1 MTDSDRMKNEKTTKI
16 YWRESK
22 VETYRANAD
31 QSQPTNATNSN
42 VTVTKNVVVRTRKTQ
57 SVELTIEE

>member
-1 MTDSDRMKNEKTTKI
+1 M
-16 YWRESK
+16 
-22 VETYRANAD
+22 ETYRANAD

>member
-1 MTDSDRMKNEKTTKI
+1 MKREKTTKV

-22 VETYRANAD
+22 VETYHAD
-31 QSQPTNATNSN
+31 AGKPQPADMPKSN